1 MLGTPHVNDAVAT
14 SLSRMESLQALR
26 IASARL
32 SVEGIRALASMPR
45 LEALSLRDQDVP
57 PGSFAILRSAPRLRF
72 LDLDQSRFDPSE
84 LSAFVESA
92 TLDFLSLN
100 DTSVAD
106 RHVDLLARL
115 MVTKL
120 SLARTKIS
128 ASGLTRLL
136 REKPAFMQVGSYHPG
151 SWHGWQSP
159 AVHETGHPT
168 LLLEPGAVPPRY
180 EPIDSLIRA
189 ERADRRAELVEFLR
203 NRPWEGTYRRG
214 RTPEAMRPGAAIP
227 QDAIECEMHL
237 KKGAIT
243 TDRELATLGGL
254 RPHNLSMLSM
264 TWHVDLSDS
273 QVTGRGFRGW
283 RHGHV
288 ESLDL
293 SGSKL
298 DDDGMRYMGRATYVT
313 RLRLSRTRIT
323 GSGLRWL
330 PPEARLRELALNDTT
345 IDDAAVQQLID
356 SGRLANELE
365 LELDGTRVT
374 DASLAALARLSRLRR
389 LSIRRTQTTPEGV
402 RTLRQ
407 TNPACEI
414 TADASSN
421 LP

>member
-1 MLGTPHVNDAVAT
+1 
-14 SLSRMESLQALR
+14 
-26 IASARL
+26 
-32 SVEGIRALASMPR
+32 
-45 LEALSLRDQDVP
+45 
-57 PGSFAILRSAPRLRF
+57 
-72 LDLDQSRFDPSE
+72 

-100 DTSVAD
+100 DTSVVD

-136 REKPAFMQVGSYHPG
+136 REKPAFMKVGSSHPG
-151 SWHGWQSP
+151 SWHGWHSP

-168 LLLEPGAVPPRY
+168 ELLEPGAVPPRY
-180 EPIDSLIRA
+180 EPIDSLVRA
-189 ERADRRAELVEFLR
+189 EWADRRPELVEFLR

-214 RTPEAMRPGAAIP
+214 RTPETMRPGAAIP
-227 QDAIECEMHL
+227 QDAIVCEMNL
-237 KKGAIT
+237 KKGAIK
-243 TDRELATLGGL
+243 TDHELATLGGL
-254 RPHNLSMLSM
+254 RPHNLSM

-283 RHGHV
+283 RHGRI
-288 ESLDL
+288 EPLDL
-293 SGSKL
+293 SGSKV
-298 DDDGMRYMGRATYVT
+298 DDDGMRYMGRATRVV

-323 GSGLRWL
+323 GNGLRWL
-330 PPEARLRELALNDTT
+330 PPEAGLRELALNDTT

-374 DASLAALARLSRLRR
+374 DVSLAALARLNRLQR
-389 LSIRRTQTTPEGV
+389 LSIRRTQTTPEGIQN
-402 RTLRQ
+402 LRR

-414 TADASSN
+414 TADVSSDS
-421 LP
+421 P